1 MISALAAVGYGQSET
16 LSSVSGMKL
25 FWSQNRSLWLTVGQ
39 PQHIHLV
46 LYRDNSEQYQLLLT
60 RHGGTVYKKNTPSQ
74 KMSLQWESVNK

>member
-39 PQHIHLV
+39 PQHIHLYYIAITRNYTSFYWHGMEA
-46 LYRDNSEQYQLLLT
+46 LSTRKTLL
-60 RHGGTVYKKNTPSQ
+60 RKKWADTEN
-74 KMSLQWESVNK
+74 E